1 MAAYTMRDP
10 GKILSISQS
19 NCYTSHLPNTKR
31 IQANIQISMAVR
43 VSALGEFVVTL
54 LKMLTSTRNSVIRRA
69 ILPDK
74 ELRYFYKF
82 C

>member
-19 NCYTSHLPNTKR
+19 NCYTFLSPNTKR